1 MDRQNPHAQ
10 RLRPA
15 PIGRSVIAMT
25 PEARRLP
32 PPTTKTAPIT
42 FPSDIQQVIMI
53 GRSISKYTD
62 QRIQLQLYRAPD
74 TKIEI
79 VTLSDSEVDDILK
92 ESPPPPDLEE
102 IERAQTL
109 DSLEYDDFSDF
120 YEDFFDSILS

>member
-15 PIGRSVIAMT
+15 PIGRSVIAIM
-25 PEARRLP
+25 PESRRLP
-32 PPTTKTAPIT
+32 PPTTKPSPII
-42 FPSDIQQVIMI
+42 FPSDVQKSIMI

-92 ESPPPPDLEE
+92 QPPPPPPEELE
-102 IERAQTL
+102 RPQTPQTQL
-109 DSLEYDDFSDF
+109 DSNDFSDF
-120 YEDFFDSILS
+120 YEEFFDNILS

>member
-92 ESPPPPDLEE
+92 QPPPPPPE
-102 IERAQTL
+102 IERAQTPQTQL
-109 DSLEYDDFSDF
+109 DSNDFSDF